1 MLFRTLFL
9 FTTEGVYTIWFNL
22 TYLVK
27 SIITLLYNDV
37 IILFTKYN
45 INVLQR
51 IILITDHVSRLKEGV
66 CLYYA
71 TEKQSR

>member
-9 FTTEGVYTIWFNL
+9 FTTVGVYTIWFNL

-51 IILITDHVSRLKEGV
+51 MILITDHVSRLREGV
-66 CLYYA
+66 GLNYA

>member
-9 FTTEGVYTIWFNL
+9 FTTEGIYTIWFNL

-51 IILITDHVSRLKEGV
+51 MILITDHVSRLREGV

>member
-9 FTTEGVYTIWFNL
+9 FTTVGVYTIWFNL

-45 INVLQR
+45 VLQR
-51 IILITDHVSRLKEGV
+51 MIFITDHVSRLKEGV
-66 CLYYA
+66 GLYYA

>member
-9 FTTEGVYTIWFNL
+9 FTTEGIYTIWFNL

-51 IILITDHVSRLKEGV
+51 MILITDHVSRLREGV
-66 CLYYA
+66 GLNYA